1 MSEMVDL
8 RSCHISKIIFSLT
21 MSTECKNE
29 QYIKNAGK
37 EQCCRWKLSSQV
49 SPPGRTCSWPHCAYW
64 SSFLT
69 HLFSILISYNLCS
82 YTRGGEVAVC
92 GSWRCLGCPLVF
104 LKGHWAFGV
113 GFVFFQHWGR
123 PRTPSQDSKQNGI
136 KLEVRRELSK
146 SSLIDVLANESHCNF
161 SIEIIHQRSS
171 D

>member
-49 SPPGRTCSWPHCAYW
+49 SPLGRTCSWPHCAVEQ
-64 SSFLT
+64 FLNT
-69 HLFSILISYNLCS
+69 SVLYPHFIQSLFLH
-82 YTRGGEVAVC
+82 RGGEVTVC

-104 LKGHWAFGV
+104 PKGHWAFAV
-113 GFVFFQHWGR
+113 GFVFFQSWGR
-123 PRTPSQDSKQNGI
+123 PHTLLLHRK
-136 KLEVRRELSK
+136 
-146 SSLIDVLANESHCNF
+146 ANEVGETGSKKRTF
-161 SIEIIHQRSS
+161 
-171 D
+171 

>member
-49 SPPGRTCSWPHCAYW
+49 SPLGRTCSWPHCAVEQFLNTSVLYPHFIQSLFLHQGW
-64 SSFLT
+64 RSGSLWVLEVPRMSTCISGRTVSF
-69 HLFSILISYNLCS
+69 
-82 YTRGGEVAVC
+82 C
-92 GSWRCLGCPLVF
+92 GWICF
-104 LKGHWAFGV
+104 L
-113 GFVFFQHWGR
+113 
-123 PRTPSQDSKQNGI
+123 SKLRETTYSFTGKQI
-136 KLEVRRELSK
+136 KWEKLEVRKELSK
-146 SSLIDVLANESHCNF
+146 SSLIDVLANESRCNF